1 MLINIILIIVV
12 IISGWFLVKYNLFIR
27 KSNKIKE
34 SEAQIDVLLNQ
45 RFDLIPNIIECVKG
59 YTKHESSTLKKLT
72 DLRTSY
78 NKNEFSIEETEKVD
92 KNFNNIMLLA
102 EAYPDL
108 KANTQFL
115 DLQNTLKEIENK
127 LSYARSNYN
136 NVVTSYNNLVESIPS
151 NIIAK
156 IFVFEKKEL
165 FKLDI
170 DKKEDIK
177 IKF

>member
-136 NVVTSYNNLVESIPS
+136 NVVTSYNNLVESVPS

-156 IFVFEKKEL
+156 MFAFEKKEL